1 MDILILVSFLTQA
14 NSAMNELLRQVESI
28 SACRDRDLLA
38 ISLVSTL
45 KTVFRP
51 GTVRLYRLSSNVG
64 TESQVT
70 IVVAA
75 SDAGV
80 EFREKAGED
89 ERGEPLAAHPL
100 IAAAARDSRPV
111 WKIGATH
118 SDCVFPLPDA
128 GNSTLCILAVMGL
141 PPLVQVERE
150 ALEQFVKIY
159 VNFIGLLDYSE
170 RDSLTGLLNRKTFD
184 EAFDRMLASIPVEAA
199 LEPLEERRGERPL
212 NDPRWIGVID
222 IDHFKRV
229 NDTYGHLFGDEVLL
243 RVANVMKTVFRRT
256 DRLFRFGGEE
266 FVVMLQPT
274 PQEHVFNIFDR
285 FRQMLEKHE
294 FPQIGQITCSLGF
307 TRVDPAAA
315 PTDILGSADQALY
328 FAKEHGRN
336 QTRDFE
342 QLVAEGLIVLQQA
355 EATQTGPDLDA
366 LFG

>member
-1 MDILILVSFLTQA
+1 
-14 NSAMNELLRQVESI
+14 MNELLRQVESI

-51 GTVRLYRLSSNVG
+51 GAVRLCRLSANADA
-64 TESQVT
+64 EPQVT

-100 IAAAARDSRPV
+100 IAAAARDAKPV

-128 GNSTLCILAVMGL
+128 GHSTLCILAVMGL

-184 EAFDRMLASIPVEAA
+184 EAFDRMLARIPVDVA
-199 LEPLEERRGERPL
+199 LEPPAERRSGRPAEE
-212 NDPRWIGVID
+212 PRWIGVID

-285 FRQMLEKHE
+285 FRQTLEKHE

-336 QTRDFE
+336 QTRNFE